1 MPKPNNHIKWY
12 ILFDQW
18 GIVKGAAKTPL
29 QYSLDNP
36 GYQELE
42 RLIRFY
48 KRHDNSIYKTSED
61 LAGVLSGL
69 KDYQVYV
76 WITRDNKNTVVH
88 GHTVIKDN
96 KIIDIGYCKNINDAK
111 IVNRCIKLI
120 NKEN

>member
-1 MPKPNNHIKWY
+1 MLRSNLNQKWY

-61 LAGVLSGL
+61 LIKVTDNL
-69 KDYQVYV
+69 KDYQVYL

-96 KIIDIGYCKNINDAK
+96 KVIDIGYCKNINDAK

-120 NKEN
+120 KE